1 MIKTYGSGNSGRSM
15 AKSIDWWLIAV
26 YALLVIIGIVNIY
39 ASIHSAEAGGF
50 WDIGSRSG
58 KQLLWWGISLIV
70 GSVILFAL
78 PARIYETLSLPA
90 YLLLL
95 LLLLAVIFLGQEV
108 NGSNSWFA
116 FGPVKFQPAELSKV
130 TTSLMLAAYMS
141 RVGYSMKNWKDFLI
155 TGLIL
160 VIPMILIVASKETG
174 SALVYV
180 GFVFMLYREGLS
192 GWVIVMGG
200 MAIILF
206 VLTLVVSPYAAMLFL
221 MSCTFLLIGLHAGK
235 TKLTLLIEIPCVVFL
250 SFLPM
255 IFRSI
260 EKAVYGIPEEIPE
273 EIQEGIHE
281 ASFHAQMHL
290 PVQPIHILCAIT
302 AIVTIIFLYKAF
314 RHRSRFTYLALAST
328 LAGIALVFSTEFI
341 FNSVLQDHQ
350 RKRIEVLL
358 NMTEDP
364 AGVGYNVR
372 QSMIAIGSGGFVG
385 KGYLQGTQ
393 TTFGFV
399 PEQSTDF
406 IFCTIGEEWGFL
418 GSALTV
424 LLFCF
429 LIYRILH
436 DAEQCR
442 ESFSRIYGYCL
453 ACCLFMHLAINVGM
467 TIGVMPVIGI
477 PLPFISYGGSSLLTF
492 SVMLFIFLALYRNEK
507 KYF

>member
-1 MIKTYGSGNSGRSM
+1 MIQTYGSGNSGRSM
-15 AKSIDWWLIAV
+15 VKSIDWLLVAV
-26 YALLVIIGIVNIY
+26 YALLVIIGIINIY

-50 WDIGSRSG
+50 LDLGSRSC
-58 KQLLWWGISLIV
+58 KQLLWWGISLIA
-70 GSVILFAL
+70 GAVILFVL
-78 PARIYETLSLPA
+78 PARIYELLSIPS

-95 LLLLAVIFLGQEV
+95 LLLIAVIFLGQEV
-108 NGSNSWFA
+108 NGSHSWFS
-116 FGPVKFQPAELSKV
+116 FGPIKFQPAELSKV

-141 RVGYSMKNWKDFLI
+141 RGGYSLKNWKDFLI

-160 VIPMILIVASKETG
+160 LIPMVLIVTSKETG

-221 MSCTFLLIGLHAGK
+221 VACAFLLIGLHSGK
-235 TKLTLLIEIPCVVFL
+235 TKLTLLIEIPSVVFL

-260 EKAVYGIPEEIPE
+260 EKAVYGVPDLTQDSPE
-273 EIQEGIHE
+273 
-281 ASFHAQMHL
+281 MHL
-290 PVQPIHILCAIT
+290 PVQPIHILSVIVAILSLYC
-302 AIVTIIFLYKAF
+302 IYKAF
-314 RHRSRFTYLALAST
+314 RRRNRFTYLALAAT
-328 LAGIALVFSTEFI
+328 VVNIALIFSTEFI
-341 FNSVLQDHQ
+341 FNSVLQNHQ

-358 NMTEDP
+358 NMTEDQ

-372 QSMIAIGSGGFVG
+372 QSMIAIGSGGFAG

-418 GSALTV
+418 GSAFTV
-424 LLFCF
+424 MLFCF
-429 LIYRILH
+429 LISRILH

>member
-1 MIKTYGSGNSGRSM
+1 MIKTYESGNSGRSM

-39 ASIHSAEAGGF
+39 ASIHSAEAAGF
-50 WDIGSRSG
+50 WDLGSRSG
-58 KQLLWWGISLIV
+58 KQLLWWGISLIA

-78 PARIYETLSLPA
+78 PARIYETLSLPS
-90 YLLLL
+90 YLVLL

-141 RVGYSMKNWKDFLI
+141 RVGYSIKNWKDFLI

-160 VIPMILIVASKETG
+160 VIPMALIVASKETG
-174 SALVYV
+174 SSLVYV

-192 GWVIVMGG
+192 GWIIVMGV

-206 VLTLVVSPYAAMLFL
+206 VLTLVASPYIAMLFL
-221 MSCTFLLIGLHAGK
+221 VSCTFLLIGLHAGK
-235 TKLTLLIEIPCVVFL
+235 TKLTLLIEIPCVVLF

-260 EKAVYGIPEEIPE
+260 EKAVYGIPEEIQE
-273 EIQEGIHE
+273 GIQEGIQE
-281 ASFHAQMHL
+281 ASYQL
-290 PVQPIHILCAIT
+290 PVQPIHILSAAVAIFSMFF
-302 AIVTIIFLYKAF
+302 VYKAF
-314 RHRSRFTYLALAST
+314 RRRSRFTYLALAST
-328 LAGIALVFSTEFI
+328 LAGIALIFSTEFL

-372 QSMIAIGSGGFVG
+372 QSMIAIGSGGLTG

-467 TIGVMPVIGI
+467 TIGIMPVIGI